1 MSTPSTSDSQAKWES
16 FDATKIERPAPQLL
30 TYYILVSLIALPVIW
45 IVLPISWFRYITLR
59 YTFDEEGI
67 SMRWGI
73 IFHREVVLTYRRIQD
88 IHVTRDLLQRWLGLA
103 TVSVQTAS
111 GSATPEMRLEGIL
124 EAEALRDYL
133 YLKMRGS
140 RQEQAPGYLPAGSA
154 SAGTSTLVGAE
165 AASAGAGE
173 VTQLLAEIRDN
184 LQRMAERQGGR
195 S

>member
-1 MSTPSTSDSQAKWES
+1 
-16 FDATKIERPAPQLL
+16 
-30 TYYILVSLIALPVIW
+30 
-45 IVLPISWFRYITLR
+45 
-59 YTFDEEGI
+59 
-67 SMRWGI
+67 MRWGI

-165 AASAGAGE
+165 VASAGAGE